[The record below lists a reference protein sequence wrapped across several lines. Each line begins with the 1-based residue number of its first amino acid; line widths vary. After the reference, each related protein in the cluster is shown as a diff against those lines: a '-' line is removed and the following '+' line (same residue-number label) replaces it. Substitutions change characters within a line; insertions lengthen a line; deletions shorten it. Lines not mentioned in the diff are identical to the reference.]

1 MPSLFSSLNFKS
13 SNGSTPN
20 LSACFASVNSEDM
33 WKDETLLYTALKK
46 KQYDIAALLI
56 KNGAKVDI
64 KSFNYIKKKKLENK
78 LIMVLNWLF

>member
-1 MPSLFSSLNFKS
+1 
-13 SNGSTPN
+13 
-20 LSACFASVNSEDM
+20 M

-78 LIMVLNWLF
+78 LMMILN